1 MELTDQDPL
10 TLKKLPGSETS
21 LEDFTEDSSRYGS
34 FSSLQST
41 DLVEDG
47 NLGFYRNEVPQGRH
61 LGVFST
67 IVLFVSRI
75 IGSGIFAAPSS
86 VYVGCGG
93 NTAVFL
99 AVYCSAAVMA
109 FAGLYLFLE
118 FGSLIP
124 RSGGRKN
131 FLEAAYTRPIRMMS
145 VSFTTYTVLMGIAV
159 SNAIVF
165 GKYVLY
171 GSGFDEEFV
180 NNNSMACNY
189 IGAALV
195 ICISL
200 IHGYSVSTG
209 IWVQNL
215 LGGLKLVFA
224 LIISLSGI
232 YAVAFYKRQEG
243 FSEIKTV
250 ETLSLFQ
257 SHSTIT
263 ISSLTTAFIQA
274 FFCFAGWDSV
284 HSVASEIKNPVR
296 TLKIAGPL
304 SLGFCLL
311 CYLSLN
317 VAYLKV
323 FTYEEFKAAGPLAGS
338 ILFTRLLGE
347 NIGRKLITFGIALSA
362 GSNLFVV
369 VYSTSRMNQ
378 ECFKE
383 GFLPFSKIMASNKPW
398 GAPLY
403 SSLLCAALTTFWLL
417 LLPSTGGAYS
427 YLVALEGYA
436 NQLVILL
443 VAVGLFIYRRKN
455 RDEVAAIRAS
465 SVGVCAL
472 IILSI
477 YLLIGPFIGDQHEA
491 SVKHLPSYPI
501 AALLL
506 IAVCITFWLV
516 KFVALPKLQ
525 GYKLKRKLHI
535 MDDGLVAIHWCKEY
549 NL

>member
-10 TLKKLPGSETS
+10 ALKKAQD
-21 LEDFTEDSSRYGS
+21 LESSGEDLAENSSRYGS

-41 DLVEDG
+41 DLIEHQNVG
-47 NLGFYRNEVPQGRH
+47 LHNEVPQGRH

-67 IVLFVSRI
+67 IILFVSRI

-86 VYVGCGG
+86 IYVGCGG

-99 AVYCSAAVMA
+99 AVYCCAAIMA

-124 RSGGRKN
+124 RSGGKKN
-131 FLEAAYTRPIRMMS
+131 FLEAAYTRPVRMMS

-171 GSGFDEEFV
+171 GSGFDEDFV
-180 NNNSMACNY
+180 DSSMACNY
-189 IGAALV
+189 IGAVLV
-195 ICISL
+195 IFIAL
-200 IHGYSVSTG
+200 IHGYSVKIG
-209 IWVQNL
+209 VKVQNL

-232 YAVAFYKRQEG
+232 YAVAFYGKQDG
-243 FSEIKTV
+243 NPKTPILN
-250 ETLSLFQ
+250 LSSLSK

-284 HSVASEIKNPVR
+284 HSVTSEIKNPGR

-304 SLGFCLL
+304 SLGFCLF

-398 GAPLY
+398 GAPLF
-403 SSLLCAALTTFWLL
+403 SSLLCAAFTTFWLL
-417 LLPSTGGAYS
+417 LLPSAGGAYS

-455 RDEVAAIRAS
+455 IDEVAAIRAS
-465 SVGVCAL
+465 SIGVWAL
-472 IILSI
+472 IVLSV
-477 YLLIGPFIGDQHEA
+477 YLLVGPFIGDQQEA
-491 SVKHLPSYPI
+491 SVRHLPPYPI
-501 AALLL
+501 AALFL
-506 IAVCITFWLV
+506 IAVCIFFWFLN
-516 KFVALPKLQ
+516 FVALPKLA
-525 GYKLKRKLHI
+525 GYELKRRVHI
-535 MDDGLVAIHWCKEY
+535 MDDGLLTIDWCKEY
-549 NL
+549 AL